1 MPRKFWVYIMSS
13 DGGTL
18 YTGMTNNMDRRNFEH
33 KEGVTGGFT
42 DKYSCHRLVYFESF
56 DDVKKAISRE
66 KVIKGWTRKRKMTLV
81 ESMNP
86 RWEDLSRICGS
97 KMLMKGE
104 SIAESEAK
112 AARAKELAAASKK

>member
-33 KEGVTGGFT
+33 KDGVTEGFT
-42 DKYSCHRLVYFESF
+42 TKYSCHRLVYFESF
-56 DDVKKAISRE
+56 DDVKKAINRE

-81 ESMNP
+81 ESMNS
-86 RWEDLSRICGS
+86 RWEDLGRTWGS
-97 KMLMKGE
+97 KVLMRGE
-104 SIAESEAK
+104 SIAEREK
-112 AARAKELAAASKK
+112 KTARARELEAAFKR